1 MVHPCCSSC
10 QNLLRFE
17 GLYSIIST
25 YRPPFVHHSF
35 IHGHAGCLPNLAVMD
50 NASMTLGV
58 QVSFQDPTLSSFV
71 YTPRS
76 RIAGSHGN
84 SIFNVLRNWHA
95 VFHSDSTIL
104 HYITLAVP
112 KCSNFSMSS
121 SALVIFSSFD
131 SIYPKG
137 IEVVSH
143 CGFQF
148 HSPNISYVEC
158 FLGYLLGI
166 CISLLVKCL
175 FKSFADYIEFKLM
188 AVKMWLLLL
197 LMIIH

>member
-1 MVHPCCSSC
+1 
-10 QNLLRFE
+10 
-17 GLYSIIST
+17 
-25 YRPPFVHHSF
+25 
-35 IHGHAGCLPNLAVMD
+35 
-50 NASMTLGV
+50 
-58 QVSFQDPTLSSFV
+58 
-71 YTPRS
+71 
-76 RIAGSHGN
+76 
-84 SIFNVLRNWHA
+84 
-95 VFHSDSTIL
+95 
-104 HYITLAVP
+104 
-112 KCSNFSMSS
+112 MSS

-131 SIYPKG
+131 NIYPKG

-188 AVKMWLLLL
+188 AVKM
-197 LMIIH
+197 